1 MLAGNHIITGYASQT
16 TTIKSKMAENFQDD
30 DREEAMITLFGLY
43 KDETEGRSG
52 VDAFL
57 KLDGKTV
64 PFELKT
70 TSQGSVTT
78 VRDFGPDHILKW
90 KDKHWLIGFFIK
102 GREYYK
108 YGSPSM
114 MENWIK
120 SKEEYIASD
129 FRLAKLVPA
138 KISLEDMYHIIG
150 KKDVYT
156 YDDAKAV
163 QKRQYEKEQYL
174 QLQDLRKGYSPGRM
188 LEIVKDRAEYLIERG
203 STLNNP
209 HIPFTYFEGW
219 TEITKNHAEQ
229 LRVMV
234 REYFKG

>member
-1 MLAGNHIITGYASQT
+1 
-16 TTIKSKMAENFQDD
+16 MAKNFQDD
-30 DREEAMITLFGLY
+30 DREEAMIALFNLD

-57 KLDGKTV
+57 KLDGKTI

-90 KDKHWLIGFFIK
+90 KKKHWLIGFFIK

-114 MENWIK
+114 MARWIK
-120 SKEEYIASD
+120 SKEEYILPD
-129 FRLAKLVPA
+129 FKLAKLVPA
-138 KISLEDMYHIIG
+138 KINLDDMYQIIG

-156 YDDAKAV
+156 YEDAKAI
-163 QKRQYEKEQYL
+163 QKLQYKKEKYL
-174 QLQDLRKGYSPGRM
+174 ELQDLEHGYSSKRM
-188 LEIVKDRAEYLIERG
+188 LKIVKDRAQSLIERG

-209 HIPFTYFEGW
+209 HIPFSYFDGW
-219 TEITKNHAEQ
+219 KEITKDHAEQ
-229 LRVMV
+229 LRTMV
-234 REYFKG
+234 RKYFKR

>member
-1 MLAGNHIITGYASQT
+1 
-16 TTIKSKMAENFQDD
+16 MAKKFQDD
-30 DREEAMITLFGLY
+30 DREEAMIALFNLY

-57 KLDGKTV
+57 KLDGKII

-90 KDKHWLIGFFIK
+90 ENKHWLIGFFIK

-114 MENWIK
+114 MAKWIK
-120 SKEEYIASD
+120 SKEEYISSD
-129 FRLAKLVPA
+129 FKLAKLVPA
-138 KISLEDMYHIIG
+138 KINLDDMYQIIG
-150 KKDVYT
+150 KKDVYI
-156 YDDAKAV
+156 YEDAKAI
-163 QKRQYEKEQYL
+163 QKMQYKKEQYSE
-174 QLQDLRKGYSPGRM
+174 LQDLKHGYSSKRM
-188 LEIVKDRAEYLIERG
+188 LEIVKDRAQYLIERG

-209 HIPFTYFEGW
+209 HIPFSYFNGW
-219 TEITKNHAEQ
+219 TEITKDHAEQ
-229 LRVMV
+229 LRTMV
-234 REYFKG
+234 RKYFKG